1 MIKRTVFACTL
12 ASSIIGLSAAS
23 SADEDVALPKELAKY
38 EITGETRR
46 CVKTV
51 NISRSDPL
59 DDRHILFKLRNG
71 DLYLNRLG
79 KGCGGLR
86 FNDAYSFDNRLS
98 ELCQNEIISVLDTFN
113 SGTLGSCGLGKFEKL
128 ELKNQSTEG

>member
-1 MIKRTVFACTL
+1 MNKRTVLTIAL
-12 ASSIIGLSAAS
+12 AGAVIGLSS
-23 SADEDVALPKELAKY
+23 PTIADQQDTLPKELAKY
-38 EITGETRR
+38 DVTGETRR

-86 FNDAYSFDNRLS
+86 FNKTYSFDNRLS
-98 ELCQNEIISVLDTFN
+98 QLCQNELISVVDTFT
-113 SGTLGSCGLGKFEKL
+113 SGTLGSCGLGTFEKL
-128 ELKNQSTEG
+128 ELKTQPTEG